1 MAGTTVKITAA
12 DGGTF
17 EGYLALPGA
26 GSGPGLILAQ
36 EIFGINRH
44 MREVADLYAEE
55 GYVVLAPDLF
65 WRLAAGVELGYEA
78 VDLETA
84 FSFHERFGIDQ
95 GVHDINDAIRALR
108 ARPECNGKV
117 GVLGFG
123 LGGRMAY
130 LAAARLKIDAAVSY
144 YGMELEQHLEE
155 ARSVHCPIVF
165 HFGEQDGYTPPAVR
179 EAVRSAFTGR
189 KNAGIYVYAGADHGF
204 NNPSRSNFNKSA
216 ATLAHSRTIGLL
228 HRAIGPHYDLEAL
241 WEKHMECEFAT
252 RSVDETMKT
261 MVAEP
266 YVNHVPDMTGGYGYQ
281 RVATDSTKTTLFR
294 SVPKDTKIIPVSRT
308 VGADTLVDE
317 FIFCCTHDVEIDFML
332 PGIPPTGKYLE
343 IPHIAVVHFRGDK
356 IAHEHIYWEQ
366 ATALVQLGL
375 LESQGP
381 SGCRRRDREKGAR
394 PEPSLE
400 HADGGMGAQ
409 RQRIERNGRAKNR
422 RVCSIR

>member
-1 MAGTTVKITAA
+1 MRETS
-12 DGGTF
+12 DGWNDGEDYRGRRGVF

-108 ARPECNGKV
+108 ARPECNGRV
-117 GVLGFG
+117 AVLGFG
-123 LGGRMAY
+123 LGGRLAY

-165 HFGEQDGYTPPAVR
+165 HFGEQDGYTPPAVSA
-179 EAVRSAFTGR
+179 AVRKAFAGR
-189 KNAGIYVYAGADHGF
+189 QDAEIYVYPGADHGF
-204 NNPSRSNFNKSA
+204 NNPARGNFNKSA

-228 HRAIGPHYDLEAL
+228 HRAIGPRYDLEAL
-241 WEKHMECEFAT
+241 WEKHVECEFAT

-266 YVNHVPDMTGGYGYQ
+266 YVNHVPDMTGGYGY
-281 RVATDSTKTTLFR
+281 RELYRFYKNHFIPK
-294 SVPKDTKIIPVSRT
+294 VPKDTKIIPVSRT
-308 VGADTLVDE
+308 VGANTLVDE

-366 ATALVQLGL
+366 ATALAQLGL
-375 LESQGP
+375 LDP
-381 SGCRRRDREKGAR
+381 KGLPVAGVQTAKKVLD
-394 PEPSLE
+394 PSLPSNTLM
-400 HADGGMGAQ
+400 AAW
-409 RQRIERNGRAKNR
+409 AK
-422 RVCSIR
+422 SEPEKK